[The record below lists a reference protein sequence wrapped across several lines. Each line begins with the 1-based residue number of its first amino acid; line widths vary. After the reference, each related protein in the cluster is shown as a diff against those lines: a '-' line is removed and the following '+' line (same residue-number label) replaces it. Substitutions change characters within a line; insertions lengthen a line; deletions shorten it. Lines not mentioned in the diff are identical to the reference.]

1 MIINPTFVIAAI
13 YLTYK
18 ITKLTAIVLWY
29 LLVALWLVVSWP
41 FKAASG
47 VRR

>member
-1 MIINPTFVIAAI
+1 MIISPAFVIAAI

-18 ITKLTAIVLWY
+18 ITKLVVIILWW

-41 FKAASG
+41 FKAAVA